1 MLDDLDRRLLDCLR
15 QDARE
20 STAAL
25 ARKLRVSRST
35 VQARI
40 KRLEDTGVIAGYTV
54 RLTEDFSA
62 RLIRAHVMLSV
73 SPKLAAS
80 VVQALKRL
88 EGVRALHTIS
98 GVYDMIALTAAE
110 TMEQMDTLIDRI
122 GVLEGVERTTTS
134 ILMTTK
140 FER

>member
-1 MLDDLDRRLLDCLR
+1 MMDDLDRRLLDCLR

-25 ARKLRVSRST
+25 ARKLQLSRST

-54 RLTEDFSA
+54 RLNEDVSA
-62 RLIRAHVMLSV
+62 RMIRAHVMLSV
-73 SPKLAAS
+73 SPKLAAN
-80 VVQALKRL
+80 VVHALKRM

-110 TMEQMDTLIDRI
+110 TMERMDALIDRI
-122 GVLEGVERTTTS
+122 GALEGVERTTTS
-134 ILMTTK
+134 VLMTTK